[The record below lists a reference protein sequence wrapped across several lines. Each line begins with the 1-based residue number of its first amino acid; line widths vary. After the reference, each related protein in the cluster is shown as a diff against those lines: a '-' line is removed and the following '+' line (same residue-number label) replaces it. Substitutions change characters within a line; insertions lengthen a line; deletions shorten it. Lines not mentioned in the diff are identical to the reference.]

1 MPSKP
6 ITTVAS
12 GGRTNP
18 MTSSGTRLVSQS
30 ARNFAKLVGAPASSN
45 ACWLASRSCHAAGHE
60 APGVELLCGPV
71 PRPQA
76 VLAGEEKGERLVTE
90 PAVLEIFET
99 LCHQARELCE
109 QSGLALAGAGERDEQ
124 GMILLVLSAPFLSCS
139 C

>member
-1 MPSKP
+1 
-6 ITTVAS
+6 
-12 GGRTNP
+12 
-18 MTSSGTRLVSQS
+18 MTSSGMTISPEFCEVGGGACVVERL
-30 ARNFAKLVGAPASSN
+30 LVGLSQLPE
-45 ACWLASRSCHAAGHE
+45 HAAGHE

-90 PAVLEIFET
+90 PADLEIFET